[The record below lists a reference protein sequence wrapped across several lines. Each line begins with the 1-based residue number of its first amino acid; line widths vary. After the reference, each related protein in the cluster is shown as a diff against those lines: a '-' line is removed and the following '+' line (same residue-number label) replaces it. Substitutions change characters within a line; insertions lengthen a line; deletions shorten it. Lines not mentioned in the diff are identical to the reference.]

1 MNSVRISLNTHKFC
15 QFLPIWKINYKN
27 KNDLKNAKI
36 LFNFFF
42 ILFIFPKTL
51 NFNSNILTNIYNKYK
66 CETIF
71 DASCIMQRPE
81 GM

>member
-42 ILFIFPKTL
+42 ILFIYKIL
-51 NFNSNILTNIYNKYK
+51 HQNI
-66 CETIF
+66 EF
-71 DASCIMQRPE
+71 F
-81 GM
+81 

>member
-36 LFNFFF
+36 LFNFFLYYLYF
-42 ILFIFPKTL
+42 LKLITEI
-51 NFNSNILTNIYNKYK
+51 NNIAN
-66 CETIF
+66 
-71 DASCIMQRPE
+71 
-81 GM
+81 